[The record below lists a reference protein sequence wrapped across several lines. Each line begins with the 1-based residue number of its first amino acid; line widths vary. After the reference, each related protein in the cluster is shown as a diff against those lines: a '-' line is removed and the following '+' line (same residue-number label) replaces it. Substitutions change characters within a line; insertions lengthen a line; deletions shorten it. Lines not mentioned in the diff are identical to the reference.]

1 MKNSKLVEDIKIL
14 ANEQISLKPQR
25 RTVNFSGERTIK
37 PWEAVKKAN
46 ENKEKLRHLYVAYN
60 ILREKEVVPFIKR
73 EYNKALVDK
82 YIKEYKEDF
91 IEKEE
96 VKSEE

>member
-25 RTVNFSGERTIK
+25 RTINFSGERTIK

-60 ILREKEVVPFIKR
+60 ILREKEVTPFVKR

-91 IEKEE
+91 IKTEE
-96 VKSEE
+96 DPT